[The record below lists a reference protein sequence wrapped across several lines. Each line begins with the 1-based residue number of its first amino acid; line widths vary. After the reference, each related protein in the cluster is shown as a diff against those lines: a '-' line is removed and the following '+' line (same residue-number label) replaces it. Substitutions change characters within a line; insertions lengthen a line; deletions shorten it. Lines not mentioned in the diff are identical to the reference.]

1 MRIPLSWLRDYVDIT
16 LPVEELAERLTLAGL
31 EVESIERIGA
41 EWSREHIFVGQV
53 LEVKPHPNADRLTLA
68 TVEYGTGRPLTVVT
82 GAPNLPVGS
91 SGQKV
96 AFALSGARLIDG
108 YSEELRY
115 ITLKPARIRGIRSEA
130 MVCSEKEL
138 GLSDYHEGV
147 LILPDDAP
155 VGTPLADYLGDAVL
169 EFDIKGAFAHL
180 ESVIGIA
187 REVAALTGQT
197 LRDDVLTILERRP
210 VEITPHAPFLDL
222 EIADPDLC
230 ARYSAALIRDVTI
243 GESPPWMQQRLLKAG
258 MRPLN
263 VIVDITNYVMLELG
277 QPLHAFDYHTLQ
289 GRRPD
294 ADRPAII
301 VRRARQGERIATL
314 DGVYRTLDEEMLLI
328 TDGGG
333 PVAIAGVMGGLD
345 TEVTEDTTDV
355 LLESANFLFTNIR
368 RTSQVL
374 KLPTEA
380 ALRFGKQIDPELT
393 VKALARACQLMEE
406 LAGGKVEPVYADL
419 YPRPRRIPTIEFDP
433 AEVERILGMKVP
445 TEEIV
450 RVLESLGFTVQVPSP
465 QSSVSSP
472 SSKSGRDFGLRTEDS
487 GLLVT
492 PPSYRLDI
500 SRPVDLVEEV
510 GRVIGYDKLPATLL
524 KDELPPQRAN
534 PVLEGQERVRD
545 ILVGCGLQEVITY
558 SLTSPEAEAKLWPGQ
573 APEREYIRLRN
584 PLSSDR
590 AVMRRTLMSNLLET
604 MASNLRYMDR
614 IAIFEVGRV
623 YLPQEGQLLP
633 DEPNRLGIGLTGPRL
648 TTSWL
653 TPEEDE
659 FDFFDLKG
667 IVETLL
673 SQLRIT
679 EARFVPVE
687 HPTFQPGRVAQLKVG
702 EVELGLLGE
711 VHPEVRRAFDLGE
724 RRVCLAEFDL
734 DSLLALVSPKMSMAP
749 ISRFPAVR
757 RDLAVVVD
765 EGIPAIRV
773 QEEIQTAG
781 GDLLREVKLFDLY
794 RGAPIPS
801 GKKSLAY
808 SLTYQALDRTLTD
821 EEVTRVHER
830 IVEHLRAVLGAELR
844 A

>member
-1 MRIPLSWLRDYVDIT
+1 
-16 LPVEELAERLTLAGL
+16 
-31 EVESIERIGA
+31 
-41 EWSREHIFVGQV
+41 
-53 LEVKPHPNADRLTLA
+53 
-68 TVEYGTGRPLTVVT
+68 
-82 GAPNLPVGS
+82 
-91 SGQKV
+91 
-96 AFALSGARLIDG
+96 
-108 YSEELRY
+108 
-115 ITLKPARIRGIRSEA
+115 
-130 MVCSEKEL
+130 
-138 GLSDYHEGV
+138 
-147 LILPDDAP
+147 

-472 SSKSGRDFGLRTEDS
+472 SFKSGRDFGLRTEDS

-500 SRPVDLVEEV
+500 SRPVD
-510 GRVIGYDKLPATLL
+510 
-524 KDELPPQRAN
+524 LPPQRAN

-648 TTSWL
+648 I
-653 TPEEDE
+653 
-659 FDFFDLKG
+659 FDLKG

-702 EVELGLLGE
+702 EVELLRSGGAQGLPG
-711 VHPEVRRAFDLGE
+711 
-724 RRVCLAEFDL
+724 
-734 DSLLALVSPKMSMAP
+734 
-749 ISRFPAVR
+749 
-757 RDLAVVVD
+757 
-765 EGIPAIRV
+765 
-773 QEEIQTAG
+773 
-781 GDLLREVKLFDLY
+781 
-794 RGAPIPS
+794 
-801 GKKSLAY
+801 
-808 SLTYQALDRTLTD
+808 
-821 EEVTRVHER
+821 
-830 IVEHLRAVLGAELR
+830 
-844 A
+844 